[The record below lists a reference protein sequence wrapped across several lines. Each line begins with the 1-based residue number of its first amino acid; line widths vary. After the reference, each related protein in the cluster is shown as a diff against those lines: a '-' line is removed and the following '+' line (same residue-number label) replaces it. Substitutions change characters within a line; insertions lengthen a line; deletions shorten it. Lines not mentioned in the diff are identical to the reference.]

1 MFDVLVIGGGHAG
14 CEAACAAARRG
25 ARVGLLTFRADDL
38 GQMSCNP
45 SIGGVGKG
53 HLAREVDAVGGIMAE
68 AADRAAIH
76 YRMLNASKGSAVR
89 GPRVQ
94 ADRKLYRKA
103 VSELVA
109 ANGVQVVVGEAV
121 GLILEGGSAAG
132 VELSDGSRLAAS
144 AVVLATG
151 TFLGA
156 TMFRG
161 EERWGG
167 GRQGGRAASA
177 MAAQIRE
184 LGLAEGRLKTGTPP
198 RIDGRTIDWAKTSP
212 QPSDR
217 ERWTMAFTSDSARLP
232 QLSCAIT
239 RTNERSHDVI
249 RAGLGRSPLFA
260 GAIEGRGPRYCPSIE
275 DKVSRFA
282 DRDGHQIFLEP
293 EGLDTYLVYPNG
305 ISTSLPTD
313 VQVELI
319 RSIEGLERC
328 EIVQPGYAVEYE
340 YADPRRLDP
349 TLQHRESA
357 GLFFAGQ
364 LNGTTGY
371 EEAAAQ
377 GLVAGLNAAAAALEQ
392 SPAHFDRGASYIG
405 VMVDDLTI
413 QGVSEPY
420 RMLTARSE
428 YRLHLRAD
436 NAVSRLGPRAIELG
450 ALTPR
455 QADRVS
461 SYLEAKGE
469 AEQALQAS
477 ATGTALGLDEP
488 ARKPLAEWARREDAL
503 NLVRALLPEDAVM
516 EEALADAVYAPYLAR
531 QRDEIAARVRDRSVS
546 IPLAFDYGRVPGLSN
561 EMRERLAAASPA
573 DLDQAARV
581 AGVTPAALSALH
593 FALARKAA

>member
-1 MFDVLVIGGGHAG
+1 MFDVLVIGAGHAG

-25 ARVGLLTFRADDL
+25 ARVGLISFRADDL
-38 GQMSCNP
+38 GAMSCNP

-53 HLAREVDAVGGIMAE
+53 HLTREVDAMGGIMAR

-76 YRMLNASKGSAVR
+76 RRMLNASKGSAVR

-94 ADRKLYRKA
+94 AYRKLYREA
-103 VSELVA
+103 ISRLVA
-109 ANGVQVVVGEAV
+109 D
-121 GLILEGGSAAG
+121 AG
-132 VELSDGSRLAAS
+132 VELIVGEAIALRLQGGRIAGVELRDGGFQQADT
-144 AVVLATG
+144 VVLATG

-161 EERWGG
+161 EERWTG
-167 GRQGGRAASA
+167 GRQGGEAAVA
-177 MAAQIRE
+177 LAGQVRE

-198 RIDGRTIDWAKTSP
+198 RLDGRTIDWSRTTP

-217 ERWTMAFTSDSARLP
+217 DPWTMALAPNPLP
-232 QLSCAIT
+232 QPQLACAIT

-275 DKVSRFA
+275 DKVHRFG

-293 EGLDTYLVYPNG
+293 EGLDTHLVYPNG

-313 VQVELI
+313 VQERLVH
-319 RSIEGLERC
+319 SINGLERAK
-328 EIVQPGYAVEYE
+328 ILQPGYAVEYE
-340 YADPRRLDP
+340 YADPRRLGP
-349 TLQHRESA
+349 TLEHREVR

-377 GLVAGLNAAAAALEQ
+377 GLVAGLNAAALALGKPE
-392 SPAHFDRGASYIG
+392 AHFDRGTSYIG

-436 NAVSRLGPRAIELG
+436 NAVSRLGPMAMELG
-450 ALTPR
+450 TLLPDQLR
-455 QADRVS
+455 LVRDH
-461 SYLEAKGE
+461 LDKKEM
-469 AEQALQAS
+469 AS
-477 ATGTALGLDEP
+477 AGLRGTATGSEVGLADA
-488 ARKPLAEWARREDAL
+488 ARRTLAEWARREEAFQAVL
-503 NLVRALLPEDAVM
+503 ERLPSGAAS
-516 EEALADAVYAPYLAR
+516 EEALFDAAYAPYLSR
-531 QRDEIAARVRDRSVS
+531 QREELAVRTRDRSVA
-546 IPLAFDYGRVPGLSN
+546 IPVNFEFARVPGLSN
-561 EMRERLAAASPA
+561 EMRERLQAAGPSN
-573 DLDQAARV
+573 LDQAARV

-593 FALARKAA
+593 FALVRAAA